1 MKINTVPLPSIND
14 LQILIVIILF
24 SSELKAIFSTSNS
37 IIFLFELS
45 KFNKDQVFKGI
56 IKENLIWIELS
67 IKQLIFITWLSFVA

>member
-1 MKINTVPLPSIND
+1 MKTYAVPLPATND

-24 SSELKAIFSTSNS
+24 SSELKAIYSTSNS

-45 KFNKDQVFKGI
+45 KFNKDQIFKGI
-56 IKENLIWIELS
+56 VKENLIWVELS